1 MDHEPKNLFAKW
13 KEGPWKVRLLVVAGL
28 IGMALLLFS
37 EWPPSQPAEPA
48 ASTQEE
54 ADDTMAYAEQIET
67 SLKRI
72 LSSVTQEED
81 LTVWVTLSGSSY
93 EVYATEES
101 RDEQTEGSESGGEQT
116 RQQTSYL
123 VLRDNNGQEQVV
135 KLKTV
140 SPEICGVV
148 VVSRYADDP
157 ILRENIIHAVTTSL
171 QISSTQVCVVARGEE
186 K

>member
-1 MDHEPKNLFAKW
+1 MDHEPKSLLAKW
-13 KEGPWKVRLLVVAGL
+13 KEGPWKIRLLVAAGL

-37 EWPPSQPAEPA
+37 EWPQSQPEEPEV
-48 ASTQEE
+48 STQEE
-54 ADDTMAYAEQIET
+54 TDETKAYAEQIE
-67 SLKRI
+67 SNLKCI

-81 LTVWVTLSGSSY
+81 LTVWVTLSSSSY

-101 RDEQTEGSESGGEQT
+101 QDEQTEGSESGGGQT
-116 RQQTSYL
+116 RKQTSYL
-123 VLRDNNGQEQVV
+123 VLRDADGQEQVV

-171 QISSTQVCVVARGEE
+171 QISSTRVCVVARGEE

>member
-1 MDHEPKNLFAKW
+1 MDHEPKNLLAKW
-13 KEGPWKVRLLVVAGL
+13 KGGPWKIRLLVAAGL

-37 EWPPSQPAEPA
+37 EWPQSQPEEPEV
-48 ASTQEE
+48 STQEE
-54 ADDTMAYAEQIET
+54 TDETKAYAEQIE
-67 SLKRI
+67 SNLKRI

-81 LTVWVTLSGSSY
+81 LTVWVTLSSSSY

-101 RDEQTEGSESGGEQT
+101 RDEQTEGSESGGGQT
-116 RQQTSYL
+116 RKQTSYL
-123 VLRDNNGQEQVV
+123 VLRDADGQEQVV